1 MRTPREA
8 INSPLYQGEDEI
20 IAYEFDFSNWGT
32 PVAGTLV
39 VELKDDAGTDIT
51 LTNVTGA
58 PFIDATYICVT
69 GRVHSLTAGRQYR
82 IECLA
87 EMDDGNTLEAF
98 ARIIAEE

>member
-1 MRTPREA
+1 MRSPREA
-8 INSPLYQGEDEI
+8 LNSPLFQGEDESV
-20 IAYEFDFSNWGT
+20 AYEFDFENWGT

-39 VELKDDAGTDIT
+39 VELKNDAGTDIT

-58 PFIDATYICVT
+58 PFITATYICVT
-69 GRVHSLTAGRQYR
+69 GFVHSLTAGKEYR